1 MIDIKQLQ
9 TIIENLVSKEMRDF
23 INIPDLN
30 KNRLR
35 QLRQKDILDS
45 FSDNQFLSKMN
56 LINHIKSLDFLNKD
70 SEIVIFGSWYGS
82 ILIPAFYNEVKKI
95 TCIDMDKDVI
105 SRAKYELFKDF
116 DVDWISD
123 DVFATFRDQF
133 KTTDLFINTSCEHM
147 KPMRDWGPIGPK
159 SRYDEIYRKRFG
171 IPQTYTDPWWDR
183 VSPAYFAF
191 QSNAMFDIPTHINCV
206 NNIEEFKK
214 QLPDR
219 AEVLIED
226 EIPDE
231 RGTRFTL
238 IGKI

>member
-1 MIDIKQLQ
+1 M
-9 TIIENLVSKEMRDF
+9 NLVITPAMREVVNNPKEGRG
-23 INIPDLN
+23 
-30 KNRLR
+30 KNRTAEE
-35 QLRQKDILDS
+35 KDLLDS
-45 FSDNQFLSKMN
+45 FSPNQFLSKMN
-56 LINHIKSLDFLNKD
+56 LINHINSLNILTKN
-70 SEIVIFGSWYGS
+70 SQIVIFGSWYGS
-82 ILIPAFYNEVKKI
+82 ILIPAFYDKVQKI
-95 TCIDMDKDVI
+95 TCIDQDSKVI
-105 SRAKYELFKDF
+105 NRAKYELFKDL
-116 DVDWISD
+116 DVDFITG
-123 DVFATFRDQF
+123 DVFEFRNAY
-133 KTTDLFINTSCEHM
+133 KNANLFINTSCEHM
-147 KPMRDWGPIGPK
+147 KPMREWGPA
-159 SRYDEIYRKRFG
+159 
-171 IPQTYTDPWWDR
+171 PQYKNPWWDR

>member
-1 MIDIKQLQ
+1 MDIKLLQ
-9 TIIENLVSKEMRDF
+9 R
-23 INIPDLN
+23 
-30 KNRLR
+30 
-35 QLRQKDILDS
+35 ILDLIITPDMREVVNNPKENRGENRTAEEKDLLDS
-45 FSDNQFLSKMN
+45 YSPNQFLSKLN
-56 LINHIKSLDFLNKD
+56 LINHIRSLNILNKD

-82 ILIPAFYNEVKKI
+82 ILIPAFYDEVKKI
-95 TCIDMDKDVI
+95 TCIDQDPKVI
-105 SRAKYELFKDF
+105 SRAKHILFKDLDIDF
-116 DVDWISD
+116 ITG
-123 DVFATFRDQF
+123 DVFEFREQY

-147 KPMRDWGPIGPK
+147 KPMREWGPAP
-159 SRYDEIYRKRFG
+159 
-171 IPQTYTDPWWDR
+171 TYKNPWWDR

>member
-1 MIDIKQLQ
+1 MDIKLLQ
-9 TIIENLVSKEMRDF
+9 R
-23 INIPDLN
+23 
-30 KNRLR
+30 
-35 QLRQKDILDS
+35 ILDLIITPDMREVVNNPKENRGENRTAEEKDLLDS
-45 FSDNQFLSKMN
+45 YSPNQFLSKLN
-56 LINHIKSLDFLNKD
+56 LINHIRSLNILNKD

-82 ILIPAFYNEVKKI
+82 ILIPAFYDEVKKI
-95 TCIDMDKDVI
+95 TCIDQDPKVI
-105 SRAKYELFKDF
+105 SRAKHNLFKDLDIDF
-116 DVDWISD
+116 ITG
-123 DVFATFRDQF
+123 DVFEFREQY

-147 KPMRDWGPIGPK
+147 KPMREWGPAP
-159 SRYDEIYRKRFG
+159 
-171 IPQTYTDPWWDR
+171 TYKNPWWDR

>member
-9 TIIENLVSKEMRDF
+9 TILENLITQSMRDF
-23 INIPDLN
+23 ANTPNLD
-30 KNRLR
+30 KNRLK
-35 QLRQKDILDS
+35 QLRQKDVLDS
-45 FSDNQFLSKMN
+45 FSPNQFLSKMN
-56 LINHIKSLDFLNKD
+56 LIKHIKSLNILNKD
-70 SEIVIFGSWYGS
+70 SEIVVFGSWYGS

-95 TCIDMDKDVI
+95 TCVDMDSDVI
-105 SRAKYELFKDF
+105 YRAKYELFKDF
-116 DVDWISD
+116 DVDFITD
-123 DVFATFRDQF
+123 DVFNKFREQY
-133 KTTDLFINTSCEHM
+133 KTANLFINTSCEHM
-147 KPMRDWGPIGPK
+147 KPMKEWGPAPEYK
-159 SRYDEIYRKRFG
+159 N
-171 IPQTYTDPWWDR
+171 PWWDR

-206 NNIEEFKK
+206 KNIEEFKK

-238 IGKI
+238 IGKL

>member
-1 MIDIKQLQ
+1 MDIKILHN
-9 TIIENLVSKEMRDF
+9 IIDNLITQSMRDF
-23 INIPDLN
+23 ANTPDLD

-35 QLRQKDILDS
+35 QLRQKDVLDS
-45 FSDNQFLSKMN
+45 FSPNQFLSKMN
-56 LINHIKSLDFLNKD
+56 LINHIKSLNILDKD
-70 SEIVIFGSWYGS
+70 TEIVIFGSWYGS

-95 TCIDMDKDVI
+95 TCIDMDSDVI
-105 SRAKYELFKDF
+105 HRAKYELFKDF
-116 DVDWISD
+116 DVDFITG
-123 DVFATFRDQF
+123 DVFEFRDQY
-133 KTTDLFINTSCEHM
+133 KNTDLFINTSCEHM
-147 KPMRDWGPIGPK
+147 KPMKEWGPAPEYK
-159 SRYDEIYRKRFG
+159 N
-171 IPQTYTDPWWDR
+171 PWWDR

-206 NNIEEFKK
+206 NNIDEFKK

>member
-9 TIIENLVSKEMRDF
+9 TILENLITQSMRDF
-23 INIPDLN
+23 ANTPNLD
-30 KNRLR
+30 KNRLK
-35 QLRQKDILDS
+35 QLRQKDVLDS
-45 FSDNQFLSKMN
+45 FSPNQFLSKMN
-56 LINHIKSLDFLNKD
+56 LIKHIKSLNILNKD

-95 TCIDMDKDVI
+95 TCIDMDSDVI
-105 SRAKYELFKDF
+105 YRAKYELFKDF
-116 DVDWISD
+116 DVDFITD
-123 DVFATFRDQF
+123 DVFNKFREQY
-133 KTTDLFINTSCEHM
+133 KTANLFINTSCEHM
-147 KPMRDWGPIGPK
+147 KPMKEWGPAPEYK
-159 SRYDEIYRKRFG
+159 N
-171 IPQTYTDPWWDR
+171 PWWDR

-206 NNIEEFKK
+206 KNIEEFKK

-238 IGKI
+238 IGKL

>member
-1 MIDIKQLQ
+1 MAINEKTLQ
-9 TIIENLVSKEMRDF
+9 NIITNLISSSMREVREDKA
-23 INIPDLN
+23 L
-30 KNRLR
+30 
-35 QLRQKDILDS
+35 LDS
-45 FSDNQFLSKMN
+45 YSPNQFLSKLN
-56 LINHIKSLDFLNKD
+56 LINHIRSLNILNKD

-82 ILIPAFYNEVKKI
+82 ILIPAFYDEVKKI
-95 TCIDMDKDVI
+95 TCIDQDPKVI
-105 SRAKYELFKDF
+105 SRAKHNLFKDLDIDF
-116 DVDWISD
+116 ITG
-123 DVFATFRDQF
+123 DVFEFRDQY
-133 KTTDLFINTSCEHM
+133 KTADLFINTSCEHM
-147 KPMRDWGPIGPK
+147 KPMREWGPAP
-159 SRYDEIYRKRFG
+159 
-171 IPQTYTDPWWDR
+171 TYKNPWWDR

-206 NNIEEFKK
+206 NNIEEFKQ

>member
-1 MIDIKQLQ
+1 MAINEKTLQ
-9 TIIENLVSKEMRDF
+9 NIITNLISSSMREVREDK
-23 INIPDLN
+23 DL
-30 KNRLR
+30 
-35 QLRQKDILDS
+35 LDS
-45 FSDNQFLSKMN
+45 YSPNQFLSKLN
-56 LINHIKSLDFLNKD
+56 LINHIRSLNILNKD

-82 ILIPAFYNEVKKI
+82 ILIPAFYDEVKKI
-95 TCIDMDKDVI
+95 TCIDQDPKVI
-105 SRAKYELFKDF
+105 SRAKHNLFKDLDIDF
-116 DVDWISD
+116 ITG
-123 DVFATFRDQF
+123 DVFEFRDQY

-147 KPMRDWGPIGPK
+147 KPMREWGPAP
-159 SRYDEIYRKRFG
+159 
-171 IPQTYTDPWWDR
+171 TYKNPWWDR

-206 NNIEEFKK
+206 NNIEEFKQ

>member
-1 MIDIKQLQ
+1 MAINEKTLQ
-9 TIIENLVSKEMRDF
+9 NIITNLISSSMREVREDK
-23 INIPDLN
+23 DL
-30 KNRLR
+30 
-35 QLRQKDILDS
+35 LDS
-45 FSDNQFLSKMN
+45 YSPNQFLSKLN
-56 LINHIKSLDFLNKD
+56 LINHIRSLNILNKD

-82 ILIPAFYNEVKKI
+82 ILIPAFYDEVKKI
-95 TCIDMDKDVI
+95 TCIDQDPKVI
-105 SRAKYELFKDF
+105 SRAKHNLFKDLDIDF
-116 DVDWISD
+116 IAG
-123 DVFATFRDQF
+123 DVFEFRDQY
-133 KTTDLFINTSCEHM
+133 KTADLFINTSCEHM
-147 KPMRDWGPIGPK
+147 KPMREWGPAP
-159 SRYDEIYRKRFG
+159 
-171 IPQTYTDPWWDR
+171 TYKNPWWDR

-226 EIPDE
+226 KIPDE

>member
-1 MIDIKQLQ
+1 MDIKQLQ
-9 TIIENLVSKEMRDF
+9 TIMNLVITPAMREVVNNPKEGRGQ
-23 INIPDLN
+23 NRTAEEKDL
-30 KNRLR
+30 
-35 QLRQKDILDS
+35 LDS
-45 FSDNQFLSKMN
+45 FSPNQFLSKMN
-56 LINHIKSLDFLNKD
+56 LINHINSLNILTKN
-70 SEIVIFGSWYGS
+70 SQIVIFGSWYGS
-82 ILIPAFYNEVKKI
+82 ILIPAFYDKVQKI
-95 TCIDMDKDVI
+95 TCIDQDSKVI
-105 SRAKYELFKDF
+105 NRAKYELFKDL
-116 DVDWISD
+116 DVDFITG
-123 DVFATFRDQF
+123 DVFEFRNAY
-133 KTTDLFINTSCEHM
+133 KNANLFINTSCEHM
-147 KPMRDWGPIGPK
+147 KPMREWGPA
-159 SRYDEIYRKRFG
+159 
-171 IPQTYTDPWWDR
+171 PQYKNPWWDR

>member
-9 TIIENLVSKEMRDF
+9 TIIENLVSKEMKDF
-23 INIPDLN
+23 VNIPDLN

-116 DVDWISD
+116 DIDFITG
-123 DVFATFRDQF
+123 DVFEFRNQY

-147 KPMRDWGPIGPK
+147 KPMREWGPAPEYK
-159 SRYDEIYRKRFG
+159 N
-171 IPQTYTDPWWDR
+171 PWWDR

>member
-1 MIDIKQLQ
+1 MDIKLLQ
-9 TIIENLVSKEMRDF
+9 TIMNLVITPDMREVV
-23 INIPDLN
+23 NTPATSRGLNRSGEEKDL
-30 KNRLR
+30 
-35 QLRQKDILDS
+35 LDS
-45 FSDNQFLSKMN
+45 FSPNQFSSKMN
-56 LINHIKSLDFLNKD
+56 LVDHVNSLDILTKE

-82 ILIPAFYNEVKKI
+82 ILIPAFYDKVKKI
-95 TCIDMDKDVI
+95 TCIDQDPKVI
-105 SRAKYELFKDF
+105 SRAKHILFKDLDIDF
-116 DVDWISD
+116 ITG
-123 DVFATFRDQF
+123 DVFEFREQY

-147 KPMRDWGPIGPK
+147 KPMREWGPAP
-159 SRYDEIYRKRFG
+159 
-171 IPQTYTDPWWDR
+171 TYKNPWWDR

>member
-1 MIDIKQLQ
+1 MIDVKQLQ
-9 TIIENLVSKEMRDF
+9 TIITNLISSSMREVRDDK
-23 INIPDLN
+23 DL
-30 KNRLR
+30 
-35 QLRQKDILDS
+35 LDS
-45 FSDNQFLSKMN
+45 FSPNQFKSKLKLVEHINN
-56 LINHIKSLDFLNKD
+56 LGILDKD

-95 TCIDMDKDVI
+95 TCIDMDSKVI
-105 SRAKYELFKDF
+105 SRAKYELFKDL
-116 DVDWISD
+116 DVDFITG
-123 DVFATFRDQF
+123 DVFQFRDQY
-133 KTTDLFINTSCEHM
+133 KNTDLFINTSCEHM
-147 KPMRDWGPIGPK
+147 KPMREWGPAPEYK
-159 SRYDEIYRKRFG
+159 N
-171 IPQTYTDPWWDR
+171 PWWDR

>member
-1 MIDIKQLQ
+1 MREVVNNPREGRG
-9 TIIENLVSKEMRDF
+9 ENRTAEEK
-23 INIPDLN
+23 DL
-30 KNRLR
+30 
-35 QLRQKDILDS
+35 LDS
-45 FSDNQFLSKMN
+45 FSPNQFLSKMN
-56 LINHIKSLDFLNKD
+56 LINHVKSLNFLNKD

-82 ILIPAFYNEVKKI
+82 ILIPAFYDEVKKI
-95 TCIDMDKDVI
+95 TCIDMDSKVI
-105 SRAKYELFKDF
+105 SRAKYELFKDYN
-116 DVDWISD
+116 VDFITG
-123 DVFATFRDQF
+123 DVFEFRDQY
-133 KTTDLFINTSCEHM
+133 KNADLFINTSCEHM
-147 KPMRDWGPIGPK
+147 KPMREWGPAPEYK
-159 SRYDEIYRKRFG
+159 N
-171 IPQTYTDPWWDR
+171 PWWDR

>member
-1 MIDIKQLQ
+1 MDVKLLQ
-9 TIIENLVSKEMRDF
+9 IILSNLIASSMKEVGDNRD
-23 INIPDLN
+23 L
-30 KNRLR
+30 
-35 QLRQKDILDS
+35 LDS
-45 FSDNQFLSKMN
+45 YSPNQFLSKLN
-56 LINHIKSLDFLNKD
+56 LINHIRSLDILNKD

-82 ILIPAFYNEVKKI
+82 ILIPAFYDEVKRI
-95 TCIDMDKDVI
+95 TCIDQDPKVI
-105 SRAKYELFKDF
+105 SRAKYNLFKDL
-116 DVDWISD
+116 DVDFITG
-123 DVFATFRDQF
+123 DVFEFRDSF
-133 KTTDLFINTSCEHM
+133 KNTDLFINTSCEHM
-147 KPMRDWGPIGPK
+147 KPMREWGPTPEYK
-159 SRYDEIYRKRFG
+159 N
-171 IPQTYTDPWWDR
+171 PWWDR

-206 NNIEEFKK
+206 NNIEEFKQ